1 MENLIKKIEKRE
13 LKISI
18 LGMGYIGLPTAIIFA
33 KTGFIV
39 YGFDVNKNIINT
51 LKSGHIHIVEPDLQ
65 DAFKKVL
72 DDKKLIP
79 TERLEKSDVF
89 IISVPTPFKK
99 ESNEKIADLS
109 YVKNATKEVA
119 KVLE

>member
-1 MENLIKKIEKRE
+1 MENLMRKIEKRE

-33 KTGFIV
+33 KTGFDV
-39 YGFDVNKNIINT
+39 YGYDVNRNVIDI

-65 DAFKKVL
+65 EVFKKVL
-72 DDKKLIP
+72 DDGKLTP
-79 TERLEKSDVF
+79 TEKLEKSDVF

-99 ESNEKIADLS
+99 ESDKKIADLK
-109 YVKNATKEVA
+109 YVENATREVA
-119 KVLE
+119 TI